1 MMKPPIFLLV
11 ASNGDLLA
19 FGSSD
24 KVEHHVESIDV
35 ENGEYE
41 KAFDSE
47 GRLLA
52 LEVERPSVRHKF
64 LGLESV
70 ELTPVRLVEKEA
82 QPSHEAALAS
92 VLRSALTRLDGR
104 MRPAE
109 ATLAD
114 LVEEALNTFRVR

>member
-1 MMKPPIFLLV
+1 MIKPPIFLV
-11 ASNGDLLA
+11 DASNGELLA

-24 KVEHHVESIDV
+24 KVEHYVESIDV
-35 ENGEYE
+35 ENGEYGN
-41 KAFDSE
+41 AFDSE

-82 QPSHEAALAS
+82 QPSHEADLAS
-92 VLRSALTRLDGR
+92 VLRSALARLDGR
-104 MRPAE
+104 KRPAE